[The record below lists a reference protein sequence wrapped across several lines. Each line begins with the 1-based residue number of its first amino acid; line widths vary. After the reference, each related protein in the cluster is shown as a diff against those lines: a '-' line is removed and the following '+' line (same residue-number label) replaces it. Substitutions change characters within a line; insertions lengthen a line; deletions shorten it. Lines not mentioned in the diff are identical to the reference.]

1 MSLEARF
8 ALDEPQFTIVD
19 EVQKHLSGK
28 HDQATH
34 GKGGGKIASGMANW
48 VDSVN
53 DIKAAAEGLDE
64 SLGHRYLAVV
74 LERAGM
80 AEKPTIVGS
89 VEDLSG
95 KPMYRGVTDPAH
107 AEQFINAPVAYQP
120 DGQYGN
126 GTYFA
131 DDKAE
136 ADLYANNKTGG
147 FTRTNFEDAVVKPTV
162 ITAGWKP
169 DAKVLTFRDE
179 KEFMDYKQGLFT
191 KWQKATKMPPQKM
204 VRMGSKTV
212 PATPQNQSPR
222 YQAWHEKNV
231 RGFADRGT
239 KASTLFAM
247 EGIDG
252 YKISTIKEAI
262 RPFRE
267 VPLGYTV
274 VLNRGALEVVQP

>member
-1 MSLEARF
+1 LSRF
-8 ALDEPQFTIVD
+8 DDDAFTPKKATKVR
-19 EVQKHLSGK
+19 KHLSGK
-28 HDQATH
+28 HDQSTH
-34 GKGGGKIASGMANW
+34 GKGGGKISAGMANW
-48 VDSVN
+48 ASEVD
-53 DIKAAAEGLDE
+53 DIKSAADSLDE
-64 SLGHRYLAVV
+64 SLGNRYLAVV

-80 AEKPTIVGS
+80 SEKPTIVGS

-120 DGQYGN
+120 DGDYGN

-131 DDKAE
+131 DNKAE
-136 ADLYANNKTGG
+136 ADAYANNKAGG
-147 FTRTNFEDAVVKPTV
+147 FTRENYADAVVKPTV
-162 ITAGWKP
+162 VVAGWKP
-169 DAKVLTFRDE
+169 EAKVLTFRDE
-179 KEFMDYKQGLFT
+179 KEFFDYKQELFA

-204 VRMGSKTV
+204 VRMGTKTL

-231 RGFADRGT
+231 RGFADRGS

-247 EGIDG
+247 EGVDG
-252 YKISTIKEAI
+252 YRINTIKESI

-267 VPLGYTV
+267 MPLGYTV